1 MKIVIVGAGEVGYHI
16 AEQLILEKK
25 DVILIEKNPDQAKH
39 AASKLD
45 CIVIQGE
52 GTSVD
57 ILKEAGIKTANIF
70 IAVTSS
76 DEVNMIS
83 CLVVASEFNV
93 PTKIARV
100 RNIEYTKTNIFSKS
114 AIGIDFA
121 VNPEIEAAR
130 AIINTVEQGAT
141 SGVFTFNDTDTQSR
155 DVFIIEDSP
164 LVGSSIKD
172 ISKLIPKDFIIA
184 GISRKDEVIIPSGD
198 TVIHANDHLFLV
210 GSIKTVDKFLDK
222 TGIKK
227 RKLKKILIV
236 GGGKT
241 GSFVASHLAKRGR
254 SITLIDKDYERC
266 KTLSETYP
274 DILIIHGD
282 ISDET
287 IFEEEQLENNDL
299 IVTSTEDEE
308 LNILTAI
315 YAKTRGI
322 TRSVALVNKTN
333 YLGMASNL
341 GIDSTISPKMSSVN
355 ATLKFTRRGK
365 IKSVYNIFDGK
376 AEAIEFTTTENNRLN
391 GKALKDLHLPANSL
405 IVAVN
410 RGHKNYIPDGN
421 FVIEYEDNIII
432 FAKKN
437 AVEELEEIFV
447 D

>member
-1 MKIVIVGAGEVGYHI
+1 MKIVIVGAGEVGFHI
-16 AEQLILEKK
+16 AEQLILENK
-25 DVILIEKNPDQAKH
+25 DVILIEQKPEQAKH
-39 AASKLD
+39 AASRLD

-52 GTSVD
+52 GTSLD
-57 ILKEAGIKTANIF
+57 TLKEAEVNKANIF
-70 IAVTSS
+70 IAVTNS

-93 PTKIARV
+93 PIKIARV
-100 RNIEYTKTNIFSKS
+100 RNVEYTKTNIFSRS
-114 AIGIDFA
+114 SIGIDFA

-130 AIINTVEQGAT
+130 SIISTVEQGAT

-155 DVFIIEDSP
+155 DVFIGEDSP
-164 LVGSSIKD
+164 IIGSSIKD

-184 GISRKDEVIIPSGD
+184 GISREEEVIIPSGD
-198 TVIHANDHLFLV
+198 TIILENDHLFLV

-241 GSFVASHLAKRGR
+241 GSYVGSRLARRGR
-254 SITLIDKDYERC
+254 SVTLIDKDYDRC
-266 KTLSETYP
+266 KTLSEAHP
-274 DILIIHGD
+274 EILIIHGD

-299 IVTSTEDEE
+299 IITTTEDEE
-308 LNILTAI
+308 LNILTAV
-315 YAKTRGI
+315 YAKSRGI
-322 TRSVALVNKTN
+322 KRSVALVNKTN

-355 ATLKFTRRGK
+355 ATLKFARRGK

-376 AEAIEFTTTENNRLN
+376 AEAIEFTTTENNPLN
-391 GKALKDLHLPANSL
+391 DKALKDLQLPANSL

-410 RGHKNYIPDGN
+410 RRNKNFIPDGN
-421 FVIEYEDNIII
+421 FVIEQGDSVIL
-432 FAKKN
+432 FAKKA
-437 AVEELEEIFV
+437 AVEELETIFL